1 MAASLPSRSLE
12 TATRIPLPSPMRPVR
27 QQSSQAFE
35 DRRDGQPEALSLTA
49 APGFQNDDP
58 GMVPAF
64 NMLGR
69 GNRLHGKGFG
79 IDAESRRSER
89 RLGLCAPIQLH
100 CSRGGQSLRRVAYLP
115 DKTAEYKAIDRR
127 RLLTENGLLSVDLES
142 RFYAVLK
149 GCSSG
154 QALNPRRSKAREPKR
169 PKATEVFKR
178 AENMEMAFLRLVSIK

>member
-27 QQSSQAFE
+27 RQSSQAFE
-35 DRRDGQPEALSLTA
+35 DRRDGLPEALSLSA
-49 APGFQNDDP
+49 APGFHQDDL

-79 IDAESRRSER
+79 MMQNLVDPSAGWGYALQCSPTVRAGGKVFG
-89 RLGLCAPIQLH
+89 GLPI
-100 CSRGGQSLRRVAYLP
+100 LP
-115 DKTAEYKAIDRR
+115 DKTAEYKAIDTR
-127 RLLTENGLLSVDLES
+127 RLLTENGLPSVDLES

-154 QALNPRRSKAREPKR
+154 LALNPRRSKSREPKR
-169 PKATEVFKR
+169 PKGRER
-178 AENMEMAFLRLVSIK
+178 AESIEMAFLRLVGIK

>member
-49 APGFQNDDP
+49 APGFQNDDL

-89 RLGLCAPIQLH
+89 RLGLCAPMQPH
-100 CSRGGQSLRRVAYLP
+100 CSSGWQKSSEGCPFFLTKQRSI
-115 DKTAEYKAIDRR
+115 AIDRR
-127 RLLTENGLLSVDLES
+127 RLRTENGLSSVDLES

-149 GCSSG
+149 GC
-154 QALNPRRSKAREPKR
+154 
-169 PKATEVFKR
+169 
-178 AENMEMAFLRLVSIK
+178 